1 VTLTEIFRRIQGLMT
16 NSEFNLDKMTV
27 ELLKG
32 KANYKLLT
40 PEGPILMNELI
51 GQDFRLHYM
60 KEINCTNC
68 SKKTAKSYSGGYC
81 YPCSLK
87 LAECDLCILR
97 PETCH
102 FAQGT
107 CRQPDWGLT
116 HCMIPHY
123 VYLANSSGLKVGI
136 TRTSQ
141 IPTRW
146 IDQGATQA
154 LPILKVGTRYLSGV
168 FEKLLS
174 SEVNDKTDWRKM
186 LKGSPEDLDLE
197 AKRDELFELFGED
210 IDSLE
215 NEYGSDK
222 VSILEQEL
230 VTTIDYPVESYL
242 EKVSS
247 VSLDKNEVVGGR
259 LQGIKGQYLIFD
271 VGVINIRSHTG
282 YKVKVEY

>member
-1 VTLTEIFRRIQGLMT
+1 MNES
-16 NSEFNLDKMTV
+16 SEFNLDKMEV
-27 ELLKG
+27 ELQNG
-32 KANYKLLT
+32 KAIYKVVT
-40 PEGPILMNELI
+40 PKGTLVVNDLI
-51 GQDFRLHYM
+51 GKELKLISH

-68 SKKTAKSYSGGYC
+68 GKKTAKSYSGGYC
-81 YPCSLK
+81 YPCSIK
-87 LAECDLCILR
+87 LAECDMCILR

-102 FAQGT
+102 FDRGT
-107 CRQPDWGLT
+107 CREPQWGLT
-116 HCMIPHY
+116 NCMIPHY

-154 LPILKVGTRYLSGV
+154 LPILRVGTRYQSGV
-168 FEKLLS
+168 FEKLFS

-186 LKGSPEDLDLE
+186 LKGPPEEIDLK
-197 AKRDELFELFGED
+197 AKRDELFELFGDD
-210 IDSLE
+210 IDELE
-215 NEYGSDK
+215 RKFGSDH
-222 VSILEQEL
+222 VSILEQEE
-230 VTTIDYPVESYL
+230 VVDIEYPVLAYP

-247 VSLDKNEVVGGR
+247 FSLDKAEVVGGR

-282 YKVKVEY
+282 YKVHLEH

>member
-1 VTLTEIFRRIQGLMT
+1 MT
-16 NSEFNLDKMTV
+16 NLEFNLDKMKVSLTD
-27 ELLKG
+27 G
-32 KANYKLLT
+32 KAIYELVT
-40 PEGPILMNELI
+40 SEGSVQMNDLI
-51 GQDFRLHYM
+51 GRTFKFHYH
-60 KEINCTNC
+60 KEINCSNC
-68 SKKTAKSYSGGYC
+68 GKKTAKSYSGGYC

-102 FAQGT
+102 FAKGT
-107 CRQPDWGLT
+107 CRQPDWGLE

-136 TRTSQ
+136 TRTTQ

-154 LPILKVGTRYLSGV
+154 LPILRVGTRYLSGV
-168 FEKLLS
+168 FEKLIS

-186 LKGSPEDLDLE
+186 LKGDPEEIDLE
-197 AKRDELFELFGED
+197 TKRDELFELFGD
-210 IDSLE
+210 DLDHLE
-215 NEYGSDK
+215 EQYGSDK
-222 VSILEQEL
+222 VEILEREL
-230 VTTIDYPVESYL
+230 VTEISYPVLTYP

-247 VSLDKNEVVGGR
+247 VSFDKNEVVGGK

-282 YKVKVEY
+282 YKVHVEL

>member
-1 VTLTEIFRRIQGLMT
+1 MNIK
-16 NSEFNLDKMTV
+16 NNFNLDKMEV
-27 ELLKG
+27 ELIDGL
-32 KANYKLLT
+32 AIYKLQT
-40 PEGPILMNELI
+40 NNGPIVMNDLI
-51 GQDFRLHYM
+51 GKTFKIHSE
-60 KEINCTNC
+60 KEINCC
-68 SKKTAKSYSGGYC
+68 HCFKKTAKSYSGGYC

-87 LAECDLCILR
+87 LAQCDLCILK
-97 PETCH
+97 PELCH
-102 FAQGT
+102 FDKGS
-107 CRQPDWGLT
+107 CREPEWGLK

-146 IDQGATQA
+146 IDQGAVQA
-154 LPILKVGTRYLSGV
+154 LPILEVGTRHMSGI

-186 LKGSPEDLDLE
+186 LRGSPEPIDLA

-210 IDSLE
+210 LDNLE
-215 NEYGSDK
+215 NRFGSDK
-222 VSILEQEL
+222 VSILENEL
-230 VTTIDYPVESYL
+230 VTDISYPVEQYL
-242 EKVSS
+242 EKISS
-247 VSLDKNEVVGGR
+247 VSLDKNEVVGGK

-282 YKVKVEY
+282 HKVHLEL

>member
-1 VTLTEIFRRIQGLMT
+1 MT
-16 NSEFNLDKMTV
+16 NTEFNLDKMEV
-27 ELLKG
+27 ELVDG
-32 KANYKLLT
+32 KALYRLVT
-40 PEGPILMNELI
+40 PAGPVLMNDFI
-51 GQDFRLHYM
+51 GRDFSLYYS

-68 SKKTAKSYSGGYC
+68 GKKTAKSYSGGYC

-102 FAQGT
+102 FDRGT

-116 HCMIPHY
+116 NCMIPHY

-168 FEKLLS
+168 FEKLFS

-186 LKGSPEDLDLE
+186 LKGNPEELDLE
-197 AKRDELFELFGED
+197 EKRDELFELFGED
-210 IDSLE
+210 LDELE
-215 NEYGSDK
+215 GKYGSDK
-222 VSILEQEL
+222 VSILESEL
-230 VTTIDYPVESYL
+230 VTEISYPVSAYP
-242 EKVSS
+242 EKVTS
-247 VSLDKNEVVGGR
+247 VSFDKNEVVGGK

-282 YKVKVEY
+282 YKVRLEM